1 MPGEAG
7 STAFSGAAALGTDRS
22 IDFIGIPSFVLPSS
36 ITEVGA
42 RELWLPRTV
51 NVSEVMKNAPA
62 RIVVVRVMNVVAERP
77 DIMLEGPPPMP
88 KAPPPS
94 ERCNKI
100 APIKNKQISKWI
112 ANRMGI
118 KVWIMEDWPE
128 IRMRRH
134 TALR

>member
-1 MPGEAG
+1 
-7 STAFSGAAALGTDRS
+7 
-22 IDFIGIPSFVLPSS
+22 
-36 ITEVGA
+36 
-42 RELWLPRTV
+42 
-51 NVSEVMKNAPA
+51 MKNAPA